1 MWLLNGS
8 PLKYHAVNNNN
19 NDNNNNNNNNNL
31 SLINQE
37 QQTCNFTIWENYKY
51 N

>member
-1 MWLLNGS
+1 MGLLNGS
-8 PLKYHAVNNNN
+8 PLWYYAV
-19 NDNNNNNNNNNL
+19 NNNNNNNNNNDNL
-31 SLINQE
+31 SLINQK